1 MNILKTHMKLIEE
14 SRQEV
19 NLSTKNH
26 PKKGKCKLPLKI
38 YERKSL
44 QRIAELK

>member
-1 MNILKTHMKLIEE
+1 MKLIED
-14 SRQEV
+14 SRKEV
-19 NLSTKNH
+19 NLSSYKH
-26 PKKGKCKLPLKI
+26 PKKGKCKLPLKV